1 MTAAPPRHP
10 SHAIAPAARLVLLAV
25 ALCCGTAQAQQMPGA
40 PVRAE
45 AAAPTPA
52 PDPHDAEL
60 GRCFSLQRSEPTQA
74 IAIADAVLAAAP
86 LSTLTEIK
94 AQSCLGMA
102 TALVGDNT
110 RAVAAATRMEQL
122 IDKSPQTPDNALRT
136 YSNAGAIL
144 HAAGQ
149 VHRALA
155 LYDRAERIAVEADAE
170 VAQFKTLINVALI
183 HAENLDD
190 PEGADV
196 LFDRARA
203 LAARSGQSDVVAD
216 YNYARNLLR
225 LGRTQDAAAA
235 FDTAAAEARRV
246 DNVLLGHRIEAE
258 RTALRH
264 RLDRIDTDT
273 ARAAL
278 DTILV
283 AQAALPDPAGEAT
296 AHAHLARVLLRG
308 GDAAAALA
316 SAERAETVAQ
326 GDGFLRERIDAIR
339 AQAEALRALGRLD
352 HALVQS
358 DRAHALELGALK
370 RLNLQGLADLQA
382 RLQDADGQR
391 ELERLRLERRIQ
403 NLRLE
408 RTRFVRNA
416 AVAGAI
422 ATLCAVLAFV
432 LLQRRT
438 NKRLKR
444 LSTLDALTGLVNRR
458 AATHRLDA
466 TLGMAMPGASARSV
480 ILLVDIDHFKQINDR
495 YGHAVGDLILT
506 ELSARLKTG
515 CRPDDVVSRWGG
527 EEFLIACG
535 QVTLDQARAVAERL
549 RASIADVSFPLP
561 DGQRVQATIS
571 LGFAPYPFFP
581 ASEDHG
587 ADAWQDAIRLA
598 DRALYA
604 AKNSGRNAWVGLW
617 GHGNDNAD
625 IESVL
630 RDPVLAERE
639 RRIAI
644 VASRT
649 AVWDG
654 EAEAGQGG

>member
-1 MTAAPPRHP
+1 MTAARARATPHLR
-10 SHAIAPAARLVLLAV
+10 AAARSALLALVLLPCAND
-25 ALCCGTAQAQQMPGA
+25 TTWAQDMPGA

-45 AAAPTPA
+45 RPAPQ

-60 GRCFSLQRSEPTQA
+60 GRCFGLQRSEPTQA
-74 IAIADAVLAAAP
+74 VAIADAILAAAP
-86 LSTLTEIK
+86 LPTLTEIK

-102 TALVGDNT
+102 SALVGDNT
-110 RAVAAATRMEQL
+110 RAVAAAERMEAL
-122 IDKSPQTPDNALRT
+122 IDKTPQTPDVALRT

-149 VHRALA
+149 IHRALA
-155 LYDRAERIAVEADAE
+155 LYDRAERIAHVEEAE

-190 PEGADV
+190 PEGAQT
-196 LFDRARA
+196 LFERARE
-203 LAARSGQSDVVAD
+203 LARRTGESDLVLD
-216 YNYARNLLR
+216 FNYARNLLR
-225 LGRTQDAAAA
+225 LGRERDAAAA
-235 FDTAAAEARRV
+235 LEGAEATAKRE
-246 DNVLLGHRIEAE
+246 DNILLGLRIRAE
-258 RTALRH
+258 
-264 RLDRIDTDT
+264 
-273 ARAAL
+273 RAAL
-278 DTILV
+278 RQRLDHAAAPDVRAELETV
-283 AQAALPDPAGEAT
+283 ATTQAALPDPAGEASS
-296 AHAHLARVLLRG
+296 LVLLSRLLREG
-308 GDAAAALA
+308 GDADAALA
-316 SAERAETVAQ
+316 RAVEAERVAQ
-326 GDGFLRERIDAIR
+326 GDAFLRERVDAIR
-339 AQAEALRALGRLD
+339 AQSEAQRALGRHED
-352 HALVQS
+352 ALLQS
-358 DRAHALELGALK
+358 TRAYDLELGALR

-408 RTRFVRNA
+408 RTQFGRNVA
-416 AVAGAI
+416 IVGAVAVV
-422 ATLCAVLAFV
+422 LVVLAIW

-438 NKRLKR
+438 NKRLQR
-444 LSTLDALTGLVNRR
+444 LSTLDALTGLINRR
-458 AATHRLDA
+458 AAAHRLDSSLA
-466 TLGMAMPGASARSV
+466 MAMPGTTARAL
-480 ILLVDIDHFKQINDR
+480 ILLVDIDHFKQVNDR

-561 DGQRVQATIS
+561 DGQRVAVTIS

-581 ASEDHG
+581 GSDDHG

-617 GHGNDNAD
+617 GHAVDDVD
-625 IESVL
+625 IEDVL
-630 RDPVLAERE
+630 RDPAQAERA

-654 EAEAGQGG
+654 EGAAPTAG